1 MLELLE
7 YIILENFRVIVKL
20 INLLVMIIME
30 IYGIYMKIIDI
41 Y

>member
-20 INLLVMIIME
+20 TNLLVMIIME
-30 IYGIYMKIIDI
+30 IYGIYMKIIGI